1 MRLHGY
7 FRSSAAYRVRI
18 ALALKGLEAE
28 SVPVHLLRG
37 EQRGEAFR
45 RLNPQGLVPVMETSE
60 GIITQSLAII
70 EWLEETHPLPALLP
84 RDPYLRARVRGFA
97 LAIACDIHPLA
108 NPRVLNKLRADFGAE
123 QGRVDAWY
131 RHWVEL
137 GLSAL
142 EHLVEPAAVERGV
155 SFGDAPSLADL
166 CLVPQMFNAR
176 RFACDLAAMPKLVAI
191 DAALNRRPA
200 FQAAA
205 PDKQADYEGR

>member
-18 ALALKGLEAE
+18 ALAVKGLAAE

-37 EQRGEAFR
+37 EQQGEAFR
-45 RLNPQGLVPVMETSE
+45 RLNPQGLVPVMETGE

-70 EWLEETHPLPALLP
+70 EWLEETYPEPALLP
-84 RDPYLRARVRGFA
+84 PDPYLRARVRSFA

-108 NPRVLNKLRADFGAE
+108 NPRVLYKLRAVFGAE
-123 QGRVDAWY
+123 QAQVVAWY

-137 GLSAL
+137 GLGAL
-142 EHLVEPAAVERGV
+142 EHLVEPVAVERGMC
-155 SFGDAPSLADL
+155 FGDAPSLADL

-176 RFACDLAAMPKLVAI
+176 RFACDLSAMPKLVAI
-191 DAALNRRPA
+191 DAALNERPE

-205 PDKQADYEGR
+205 PDKQADFEG

>member
-18 ALALKGLEAE
+18 ALAVKGLAAE

-45 RLNPQGLVPVMETSE
+45 RLNPQGLVPVMETGE

-70 EWLEETHPLPALLP
+70 EWLEETYPEPALLP
-84 RDPYLRARVRGFA
+84 PDPYLRARVRGFA

-108 NPRVLNKLRADFGAE
+108 NPRVLNKLRTDFGAE
-123 QGRVDAWY
+123 QGQVDAWY

-155 SFGDAPSLADL
+155 CFGDAPSLADL

-176 RFACDLAAMPKLVAI
+176 RFSCDLSGMPKLVAI

>member
-18 ALALKGLEAE
+18 ALAVKGLAAE

-45 RLNPQGLVPVMETSE
+45 RLNPQGLVPVMETGE

-70 EWLEETHPLPALLP
+70 EWLEETYPHPALLP
-84 RDPYLRARVRGFA
+84 RDPYLRARVRSFA
-97 LAIACDIHPLA
+97 LVIACDIHPLA
-108 NPRVLNKLRADFGAE
+108 NPRVLNKLRTDFGAE
-123 QGRVDAWY
+123 QAQVDAWY

-137 GLSAL
+137 GLGAL
-142 EHLVEPAAVERGV
+142 EHLVAPAAVERGIC
-155 SFGDAPSLADL
+155 FGEAPSLADL

-176 RFACDLAAMPKLVAI
+176 RFSCDLSAMPKLVAI
-191 DAALNRRPA
+191 DAALNKRPE

-205 PDKQADYEGR
+205 PDKQADYEG

>member
-45 RLNPQGLVPVMETSE
+45 RLNPQGLVPVMETGE

-70 EWLEETHPLPALLP
+70 EWLEETHPQPALLP
-84 RDPYLRARVRGFA
+84 RDPYLRARVRSFA

-108 NPRVLNKLRADFGAE
+108 NPRVLNKLRTDFDADQA
-123 QGRVDAWY
+123 QVDAWY

-137 GLSAL
+137 GLGAL
-142 EHLVEPAAVERGV
+142 EHLVKPVAVERGIC
-155 SFGDAPSLADL
+155 FGDAPSLADL

-176 RFACDLAAMPKLVAI
+176 RFSCDLSAMPLLVAI
-191 DAALNRRPA
+191 DAALNKRPA

-205 PDKQADYEGR
+205 PDKQPDYVT